1 MKESKT
7 MNIKYSFF
15 RICVLFIGLS
25 FSLPITAQEKHS
37 WKEAEAAGYTYRY
50 VSNDPMNTRF
60 YTLKN
65 GFTVIL
71 TENII
76 EPRVTAQIAVRAGSN
91 NDPSTH
97 TGLAH
102 YLEHLLFKG
111 TDKIGT
117 SDWESEKVLL
127 DQIEERYET
136 YTRETDVAK
145 RRSIYKEIDSLSVE
159 ASRYSV
165 ANEYDKLMAAIGSK
179 GTNAHTW
186 FNETVYKEDIPS
198 SSIDKFLMIQAER
211 FRHPVFR
218 LFHTELETVYEE
230 KNMSIDN
237 DGKRAFE
244 VLLDRLFPKTNYGQ
258 QTTLGSV
265 EHLKNPSLKVIR
277 SFYDTYYVAN
287 NMAIVLAGDFDSDEM
302 IKKVDRYFGDF
313 PSGMPVSDND
323 VLEDPIQQS
332 VVLDVFGPSAQYV
345 MLGYRVGKSTSREAL
360 LADVTSSLLSN
371 GKAGLID
378 LNLSQKQLVLRA
390 GANINQQKDYGF
402 FTLYGYPKQGQ
413 ELEDVRALLL
423 EQIELLKRG
432 EFDASLIEAI
442 RANSTLSF
450 LQGLD
455 NNTARTQH
463 LVTDFIRTKSA
474 GWDQEVGYLDALAK
488 VTKQEIVDFAK
499 AFFKDNYVV
508 VNKKQGESGDI
519 VKVEKPPITAVHT
532 NADKQSAYLNE
543 IVAMPSLPVQPEWLD
558 YKRDI
563 QRAKSGKTDVLYVQN
578 KDNQIFRQTF
588 LFDMGSWNSKLLPL
602 AGSYLSY
609 LGTDEMTASQVQE
622 AFYKLAS
629 NYSINIGNEETRITL
644 TGLQE
649 NYEETMSLLTD
660 LLKNCKVD
668 EAALDNL
675 KKDVLQQRQN
685 NKSNK
690 RNIMQGL
697 MNYAAYGAKN
707 PFNDQLST
715 AELMAITGD
724 ELVAQLHNLLDYEHK
739 VIAYSPLG
747 LEQYTAALSQHHTS
761 PVSYISIPAKRQYTR
776 LDQQENTVLFANYD
790 MVQADISWYR
800 KGSDYQADKEASV
813 ALFNSYFGGGMGSI
827 VFQNLREAKGLAYT
841 TYATYS
847 PPAKKEDPF
856 VVSAFIGTQSD
867 KVNDAVEGMNI
878 LLDVLPRS
886 EKAFDTAKKSFLS
899 NIETQRIKKDG
910 IIFSYLQNLKKGID
924 HDRRKTWY
932 DQVKTMRFADIENI
946 HQTELAN
953 KPYTYCIVASEKNI
967 TDEQLGNIGKLTKLS
982 LEEIFGY

>member
-1 MKESKT
+1 
-7 MNIKYSFF
+7 MNIKLSFF
-15 RICVLFIGLS
+15 RIFVLFIGLS
-25 FSLPITAQEKHS
+25 VVLPSAAQKNHS

-71 TENII
+71 TENTI

-91 NDPSTH
+91 NDPATH

-117 SDWESEKVLL
+117 SDWVSEKVLL
-127 DQIEERYET
+127 DQIEELYET

-145 RRSIYKEIDSLSVE
+145 RRSIYKEIDRLSVE
-159 ASRYSV
+159 ASRYSI
-165 ANEYDKLMAAIGSK
+165 ANEYDKLMSTIGSQ

-211 FRHPVFR
+211 FRYPVFR

-237 DGKRAFE
+237 DGRRAFE
-244 VLLDRLFPKTNYGQ
+244 VLLAKLFPKTNYGQ
-258 QTTLGSV
+258 QTTLGTV

-287 NMAIVLAGDFDSDEM
+287 NMAIVLAGDFNSDDM
-302 IKKVDRYFGDF
+302 IKKVDHYFGSF
-313 PSGMPVSDND
+313 PSGTPVSDSD
-323 VLEDPIQQS
+323 VLEEPIQES
-332 VVLDVFGPSAQYV
+332 AVLDVFGPSAQY
-345 MLGYRVGKSTSREAL
+345 MMMGYRVGKSSSREAL
-360 LADVTSSLLSN
+360 LADVASSLLSN

-378 LNLSQKQLVLRA
+378 LNLSQKQLVLGA
-390 GANINQQKDYGF
+390 GANVNQQKDYGF

-413 ELEDVRALLL
+413 SLEEVRSLLL
-423 EQIELLKRG
+423 EQIALLKSG
-432 EFDASLIEAI
+432 EFDASLIDAI

-463 LVTDFIRTKSA
+463 LITDFIRTKSA
-474 GWDQEVGYLDALAK
+474 GWDKEVGYLDALAK
-488 VTKQEIVDFAK
+488 ITKEDIVDFAK
-499 AFFKDNYVV
+499 VFFNDNYVV
-508 VNKKQGESGDI
+508 INKKQGEAGDI
-519 VKVEKPPITAVHT
+519 VKVEKPSITSVNT

-543 IVAMPSLPVQPEWLD
+543 IAAMPSLPVQPEWLD
-558 YKRDI
+558 YKHDI
-563 QRAKSGKTDVLYVQN
+563 QREKAGKAEVYYVQN
-578 KDNQIFRQTF
+578 KDNQLFRQTF
-588 LFDMGSWNSKLLPL
+588 LFEMGSWNDKLLPL
-602 AGSYLSY
+602 AGNYLSY
-609 LGTDEMTASQVQE
+609 LGTDKMTAAQVQE

-629 NYSINIGNEETRITL
+629 NYSINIGTEETRITL

-649 NYEETMSLLTD
+649 NYSEAMLLFTD
-660 LLKNCKVD
+660 LLQNCKVD
-668 EAALDNL
+668 PVALDNL
-675 KKDVLQQRQN
+675 KKDILQQRQN
-685 NKSNK
+685 NKTNK

-697 MNYAAYGAKN
+697 MSYAAYGAEN

-715 AELMAITGD
+715 AELTAITGGD
-724 ELVAQLHNLLDYEHK
+724 LVALLHNLLNYEHK
-739 VIAYSPLG
+739 VVAYSPLN
-747 LEQYTAALSQHHTS
+747 LTQYTAELSRYHRS
-761 PVSYISIPAKRQYTR
+761 PESYNSIPAKRQYTR
-776 LDQQENTVLFANYD
+776 LDQTENIVLFADYD

-841 TYATYS
+841 TYARYS
-847 PPAKKEDPF
+847 SPAKKEDPF
-856 VVSAFIGTQSD
+856 AVSAFIGTQSD
-867 KVNDAVEGMNI
+867 KISEAVAGMNA
-878 LLDVLPRS
+878 LLNTLPRS

-899 NIETQRIKKDG
+899 DIETQRIKKDV

-924 HDRRKTWY
+924 YDRRKDWY
-932 DQVKTMRFADIENI
+932 SQVKTMSFTDIEKV

-967 TDEQLGNIGKLTKLS
+967 TDEQLDHIGKLRKLS

>member
-1 MKESKT
+1 
-7 MNIKYSFF
+7 MNIKHSFF
-15 RICVLFIGLS
+15 RICILFIGLNS
-25 FSLPITAQEKHS
+25 FLPAVAQKTHKWE
-37 WKEAEAAGYTYRY
+37 EAESGGYKYRY
-50 VSNDPMNTRF
+50 VSDDPMNARF

-71 TENII
+71 TENSI

-91 NDPSTH
+91 NDPATH

-117 SDWESEKVLL
+117 SDWASEKVLL
-127 DQIEERYET
+127 DQIEELYET
-136 YTRETDVAK
+136 YTRETDVTK

-159 ASRYSV
+159 ASRYSI
-165 ANEYDKLMAAIGSK
+165 ANEYDKLMSTIGSQ

-186 FNETVYKEDIPS
+186 FNETIYKEDIPS

-211 FRHPVFR
+211 FRYPVFR

-237 DGKRAFE
+237 DGRRAFE
-244 VLLDRLFPKTNYGQ
+244 ALLDKLFPKTNYGQ
-258 QTTLGSV
+258 QTTLGTV

-277 SFYDTYYVAN
+277 SFYNTYYVAN
-287 NMAIVLAGDFDSDEM
+287 NMAIILAGDFNSDDM
-302 IKKVDRYFGDF
+302 IKKVDQYFGAF
-313 PSGMPVSDND
+313 PAGTPVEDSKI
-323 VLEDPIQQS
+323 LEDPIQKS
-332 VVLDVFGPSAQYV
+332 TVLDVSGPSAQY
-345 MLGYRVGKSTSREAL
+345 MMMGYRVGKSTSREAL

-378 LNLSQKQLVLRA
+378 LNLSQKQLVLGA
-390 GANINQQKDYGF
+390 GANVNQQEDYGF
-402 FTLYGYPKQGQ
+402 FTLFGYPKQGQ
-413 ELEDVRALLL
+413 TLEEVRSLLL
-423 EQIELLKRG
+423 EQIGLLKRG

-442 RANSTLSF
+442 RANRTLSF

-455 NNTARTQH
+455 NNTARTQR
-463 LVTDFIRTKSA
+463 LVTDFIQTKSA
-474 GWDQEVGYLDALAK
+474 GWDREVGYLDALAK
-488 VTKQEIVDFAK
+488 ITKDEIVEFAK
-499 AFFKDNYVV
+499 TFFRDNYVA
-508 VNKKQGESGDI
+508 VNKRQGEAGDI
-519 VKVEKPPITAVHT
+519 VKVEKPPITSVHT

-543 IVAMPSLPVQPEWLD
+543 IAAMPSLPVEPEWLD

-563 QRAKSGKTDVLYVQN
+563 QQAKAGKADVLYVQN
-578 KDNQIFRQTF
+578 KDNQLFRQTF
-588 LFDMGSWNSKLLPL
+588 LIDMGSWNDKLLPL
-602 AGSYLSY
+602 AGNYLSY
-609 LGTDEMTASQVQE
+609 LGTDKMTAAQVQE

-629 NYSINIGNEETRITL
+629 NYSINISNEETRITL

-649 NYEETMSLLTD
+649 NYGEAMLLLTD

-668 EAALDNL
+668 QAALDNL

-685 NKSNK
+685 NKTNK

-697 MNYAAYGAKN
+697 VSYAAYGAKN

-715 AELMAITGD
+715 AELEAITGD
-724 ELVAQLHNLLDYEHK
+724 QLITLLHDLFSYEHK
-739 VIAYSPLG
+739 VIAYSPLS
-747 LEQYTAALSQHHTS
+747 LKQYTAELGQYHKS
-761 PVSYISIPAKRQYTR
+761 PDSYKSIPAKRQYTR
-776 LDQQENTVLFANYD
+776 LDQTENTVLFANYD

-813 ALFNSYFGGGMGSI
+813 ALFNRYFGGGMGSI

-847 PPAKKEDPF
+847 SPAKKEDPF
-856 VVSAFIGTQSD
+856 AVSAFIGTQSD
-867 KVNDAVEGMNI
+867 KISDAVAGMNE
-878 LLDVLPRS
+878 LLNILPRS
-886 EKAFDTAKKSFLS
+886 DKAFNTAKKSFLS
-899 NIETQRIKKDG
+899 NIETQRIKKDAV
-910 IIFSYLQNLKKGID
+910 IFSYLQNLKKGID
-924 HDRRKTWY
+924 YDRRKDWY
-932 DQVKTMRFADIENI
+932 NQVKTMEFTDIEKV

-953 KPYTYCIVASEKNI
+953 RPYTYCIVASDKNV
-967 TDEQLGNIGKLTKLS
+967 TDEQLRNIGKLTKLS

>member
-1 MKESKT
+1 
-7 MNIKYSFF
+7 MNIKHSFF
-15 RICVLFIGLS
+15 RICILFIGLG
-25 FSLPITAQEKHS
+25 FVLHAVAQEKYS
-37 WKEAEAAGYTYRY
+37 WKEAEAGGYTYRY

-71 TENII
+71 TENTA

-91 NDPSTH
+91 NDPATH

-117 SDWESEKVLL
+117 SDWVSEKTLL
-127 DQIEERYET
+127 DQIEELYET
-136 YTRETDVAK
+136 YTRETDAAK

-159 ASRYSV
+159 ASRYSI
-165 ANEYDKLMAAIGSK
+165 ANEYDKLMSTIGSQ

-211 FRHPVFR
+211 FRYPVFR

-237 DGKRAFE
+237 DGRRAFE
-244 VLLDRLFPKTNYGQ
+244 ALLAKLFPKTNYGQ
-258 QTTLGSV
+258 QTTLGTV

-287 NMAIVLAGDFDSDEM
+287 NMAIVLAGDFDSDDM
-302 IKKVDRYFGDF
+302 IKKVDHYFGTY
-313 PSGMPVSDND
+313 PSGEAVQDSDVS
-323 VLEDPIQQS
+323 EDPIKQS
-332 VVLDVFGPSAQYV
+332 TVLDVFGPSAQY
-345 MLGYRVGKSTSREAL
+345 MMMGYRVDKSTSREAL
-360 LADVTSSLLSN
+360 LADVASSLLSN

-378 LNLSQKQLVLRA
+378 LNLSQKQLVLGA
-390 GANINQQKDYGF
+390 GANVNQQKDYGF

-413 ELEDVRALLL
+413 TLEEVRSLLL
-423 EQIELLKRG
+423 EQIALLKSG
-432 EFDASLIEAI
+432 EFDASLIDAI

-474 GWDQEVGYLDALAK
+474 GWDQEVGYLEALAK
-488 VTKQEIVDFAK
+488 ITKEEIVDFAK
-499 AFFKDNYVV
+499 AFFNDNYVI
-508 VNKKQGESGDI
+508 VNKKQGEAGDI
-519 VKVEKPPITAVHT
+519 IKVEKPPITPVHT

-543 IVAMPSLPVQPEWLD
+543 IAAMPSLPVQPEWLD

-563 QRAKSGKTDVLYVQN
+563 QSVKAGQADVLYVQN
-578 KDNQIFRQTF
+578 KDNQLFRQTF
-588 LFDMGSWNSKLLPL
+588 LFDMGSWNDKLLPL
-602 AGSYLSY
+602 AGNYLSY
-609 LGTDEMTASQVQE
+609 LGTDKMTAAQVQE

-629 NYSINIGNEETRITL
+629 NYSINIGSEETRITL

-649 NYEETMSLLTD
+649 NYGETMLLFTD
-660 LLKNCKVD
+660 LLMNCKVD
-668 EAALDNL
+668 TAALVNL

-685 NKSNK
+685 NKTNK
-690 RNIMQGL
+690 RYIMQGL
-697 MNYAAYGAKN
+697 MSYAAYGAKN

-715 AELMAITGD
+715 EELTAITGH
-724 ELVAQLHNLLDYEHK
+724 ELVALLHNLLDYEHK
-739 VIAYSPLG
+739 VIAYSPLN
-747 LEQYTAALSQHHTS
+747 LEQYKAELSQYHKS
-761 PVSYISIPAKRQYTR
+761 PESYNSIPTKRQYIR
-776 LDQQENTVLFANYD
+776 LDQTENTVLFANYD

-800 KGSDYQADKEASV
+800 KGSDYQPGKEAGV
-813 ALFNSYFGGGMGSI
+813 ALFNKYFGGGMGSI

-847 PPAKKEDPF
+847 SPAKKEDPF
-856 VVSAFIGTQSD
+856 AVSAFIGTQSD
-867 KVNDAVEGMNI
+867 KISEAVEGMNA
-878 LLDVLPRS
+878 LLDALPRS
-886 EKAFDTAKKSFLS
+886 EKAFNTAKRSFLS
-899 NIETQRIKKDG
+899 DIETQRIKKDAV
-910 IIFSYLQNLKKGID
+910 IFSYLQNLKKGID
-924 HDRRKTWY
+924 YDRRKDWY
-932 DQVKTMRFADIENI
+932 SQVKTMEFTDIEKV

-953 KPYTYCIVASEKNI
+953 KPYTYCIVAAEKNI
-967 TDEQLGNIGKLTKLS
+967 PDEQLSHIGKLTKLS

>member
-1 MKESKT
+1 MT
-7 MNIKYSFF
+7 IKHSFF
-15 RICVLFIGLS
+15 RICIFLIGLGFILS
-25 FSLPITAQEKHS
+25 AEAQEKYS
-37 WKEAEAAGYTYRY
+37 WKEAEAGGYKYRY
-50 VSNDPMNTRF
+50 VTNDPMNTRF
-60 YTLKN
+60 YKLKN
-65 GFTVIL
+65 GLTVIL
-71 TENII
+71 TQNPI
-76 EPRVTAQIAVRAGSN
+76 EPRVTAQIAVRVGSN
-91 NDPSTH
+91 NDPATH

-117 SDWESEKVLL
+117 SDWASEKVLL
-127 DQIEERYET
+127 DEIEEMYEI

-145 RRSIYKEIDSLSVE
+145 RRSIYEKIDSLSVE
-159 ASRYSV
+159 ASRYAI
-165 ANEYDKLMAAIGSK
+165 ANEYDKLMSTIGSQ

-211 FRHPVFR
+211 FRYPVFR

-237 DGKRAFE
+237 DGNRAFE
-244 VLLDRLFPKTNYGQ
+244 ALLAKLFPKTNYGQ

-287 NMAIVLAGDFDSDEM
+287 NMAIVLAGDFNSDDM
-302 IKKVDRYFGDF
+302 IKKVDHYFGGF
-313 PSGMPVSDND
+313 RSGTAVADSDIM
-323 VLEDPIQQS
+323 EEPIQEPT
-332 VVLDVFGPSAQYV
+332 VLDVYGPSAAYT
-345 MLGYRVGKSTSREAL
+345 MIGYRVGKSTSREAL

-378 LNLSQKQLVLRA
+378 LNLSQKQLVLGA
-390 GANINQQKDYGF
+390 GANVNQQKDYGF

-413 ELEDVRALLL
+413 TLDEVRSLLL

-432 EFDASLIEAI
+432 EFDASLIDAV
-442 RANSTLSF
+442 RANSTLAF

-455 NNTARTQH
+455 NNTARTQL
-463 LVTDFIRTKSA
+463 LVNDFIRTKGNA
-474 GWDQEVGYLDALAK
+474 WDREVGYLDALAK
-488 VTKQEIVDFAK
+488 ITKKEIVDFANV
-499 AFFKDNYVV
+499 FFGNNYVA
-508 VNKKQGESGDI
+508 VNKKQGEAGDI
-519 VKVEKPPITAVHT
+519 VKVEKPPITPVHT
-532 NADKQSAYLNE
+532 NADKQSAYLSE
-543 IVAMPSLPVQPEWLD
+543 IAAMPSLPVQPEWLD

-563 QRAKSGKTDVLYVQN
+563 QHATAGKAEVLYVQN
-578 KDNQIFRQTF
+578 KDNQLFRQTF
-588 LFDMGSWNSKLLPL
+588 LFDMGSWNDKLLPL
-602 AGSYLSY
+602 AGNYLSY
-609 LGTDEMTASQVQE
+609 LGTDKMTASQVQE

-629 NYSINIGNEETRITL
+629 NYRIDIGSEETRVTL

-649 NYEETMSLLTD
+649 NYGETMRLFTD

-668 EAALDNL
+668 QGALDNL

-685 NKSNK
+685 NKANK

-697 MNYAAYGAKN
+697 MSYAAYGAKN

-715 AELMAITGD
+715 AELTAVTGE
-724 ELVAQLHNLLDYEHK
+724 ELVGLLHHLLDFEHK
-739 VIAYSPLG
+739 VVAYSPLG
-747 LEQYTAALSQHHTS
+747 LEQYTAELTKLHKS
-761 PVSYISIPAKRQYTR
+761 PQSYRSIPPKRTYKR
-776 LDQQENTVLFANYD
+776 LDQTENTVLFADYN
-790 MVQADISWYR
+790 MVQADITWYR
-800 KGSDYQADKEASV
+800 KGSAYQADKEAAV
-813 ALFNSYFGGGMGSI
+813 ALFNAYFGGGMGSI

-841 TYATYS
+841 TYAAYS
-847 PPAKKEDPF
+847 TPAKKEDPF

-867 KVNDAVEGMNI
+867 KLSEAIEGMND
-878 LLDVLPRS
+878 LLNTLPRS

-899 NIETQRIKKDG
+899 DIETQRIKKDA

-924 HDRRKTWY
+924 YDRRKDWY
-932 DQVKTMRFADIENI
+932 SQVKTMGFADIENV
-946 HQTELAN
+946 HRMELAG

-967 TDEQLGNIGKLTKLS
+967 TDEQLSAIGRLKKLS

>member
-1 MKESKT
+1 MKRLTIIMMAVFALSAVG
-7 MNIKYSFF
+7 F
-15 RICVLFIGLS
+15 VL
-25 FSLPITAQEKHS
+25 PATAQEKYS
-37 WKEAEAAGYTYRY
+37 WKEAEAGGYKYRY

-71 TENII
+71 TENTI
-76 EPRVTAQIAVRAGSN
+76 EPRVTARIAVRAGSN
-91 NDPSTH
+91 NDPATH

-136 YTRETDVAK
+136 YTQETDLVK
-145 RRSIYKEIDSLSVE
+145 RRSIYQEIDSLSVE
-159 ASRYSV
+159 ASRYSI
-165 ANEYDKLMAAIGSK
+165 ANEYDKLMSAIGSQ

-211 FRHPVFR
+211 FRYPVFR

-237 DGKRAFE
+237 DSRRASE
-244 VLLDRLFPKTNYGQ
+244 ALLDKLFPKTNYGQ
-258 QTTLGSV
+258 QTTLGTV
-265 EHLKNPSLKVIR
+265 EHLKNPSLKKIR

-287 NMAIVLAGDFDSDEM
+287 NMAIVLAGDFNSDDM
-302 IKKVDRYFGDF
+302 IKKVDHYFGAF
-313 PSGMPVSDND
+313 PAGTAVSDSD
-323 VLEDPIQQS
+323 FFEDPIQQS
-332 VVLDVFGPSAQYV
+332 VVLDVFGPSAQY
-345 MLGYRVGKSTSREAL
+345 MMMGYRVDKSTSREAL

-378 LNLSQKQLVLRA
+378 LNLSQKQRVLRA
-390 GANINQQKDYGF
+390 GANVNQQKDYGF
-402 FTLYGYPKQGQ
+402 FTLYGHPKQGQ
-413 ELEDVRALLL
+413 TLEEVRSLLL

-432 EFDASLIEAI
+432 EFDASLIDAI

-450 LQGLD
+450 LQSLD
-455 NNTARTQH
+455 NNTARTQN
-463 LVTDFIRTKSA
+463 LITDFIRTKSA
-474 GWDQEVGYLDALAK
+474 GWDREVGYLDALAK
-488 VTKQEIVDFAK
+488 ITKEEIVEFANT
-499 AFFKDNYVV
+499 FFKDNYVV
-508 VNKKQGESGDI
+508 VNKKQGEAGDI
-519 VKVEKPPITAVHT
+519 VKVEKPPITSVHT
-532 NADKQSAYLNE
+532 NADKQSVYLNE
-543 IVAMPSLPVQPEWLD
+543 IAAMPSLPVQPEWLD

-563 QRAKSGKTDVLYVQN
+563 QQQKVGKTDVLYVPN
-578 KDNQIFRQTF
+578 EDNQLFRQSF
-588 LFDMGSWNSKLLPL
+588 LFDMGSWNDKLLPL
-602 AGSYLSY
+602 AGDYLSY
-609 LGTDEMTASQVQE
+609 LGTDKMTAAQVQE

-629 NYSINIGNEETRITL
+629 SYRISVGSEETRITV

-649 NYEETMSLLTD
+649 NYGETMLLLTD
-660 LLKNCKVD
+660 LLKNCEVD

-715 AELMAITGD
+715 AELNAITGD
-724 ELVAQLHNLLDYEHK
+724 ELVALLHNLLNYEHK
-739 VIAYSPLG
+739 VIAYSPLS
-747 LEQYTAALSQHHTS
+747 LKQYTAELSQYHKS
-761 PVSYISIPAKRQYTR
+761 PESYNRIPAKRQYRR
-776 LDQQENTVLFANYD
+776 LDQTENTVLFANYD

-800 KGSDYQADKEASV
+800 KGSDYQADKEAGV

-847 PPAKKEDPF
+847 PPMKKEDPF
-856 VVSAFIGTQSD
+856 AVSAFIGTQSD
-867 KVNDAVEGMNI
+867 KISEAVEGMNA
-878 LLDVLPRS
+878 LLNTLPRS
-886 EKAFDTAKKSFLS
+886 EKAFNTAKKSFLS
-899 NIETQRIKKDG
+899 NIETQRIKKDAV
-910 IIFSYLQNLKKGID
+910 IFSYLQNLKKGID
-924 HDRRKTWY
+924 YDRRKDWY
-932 DQVKTMRFADIENI
+932 RQVKTMQFTDIEKV
-946 HQTELAN
+946 HQEELAN
-953 KPYTYCIVASEKNI
+953 KPYTYCIVASEKNV